1 MFPISD
7 NHSSFD
13 QQVDDAMDYLVDAD
27 PEAHGAIVALFPE
40 WSAVTFDGA
49 WVDTESL
56 GLDPE
61 FTSWLADA
69 IESKSDIFWDEGEP
83 FYPSTTTTTTNE
95 GK

>member
-1 MFPISD
+1 
-7 NHSSFD
+7 
-13 QQVDDAMDYLVDAD
+13 MDYLVDAD

-40 WSAVTFDGA
+40 WATVTFDGA

-69 IESKSDIFWDEGEP
+69 IENESAIFWDEGEP
-83 FYPSTTTTTTNE
+83 FYPTTPTTTKE